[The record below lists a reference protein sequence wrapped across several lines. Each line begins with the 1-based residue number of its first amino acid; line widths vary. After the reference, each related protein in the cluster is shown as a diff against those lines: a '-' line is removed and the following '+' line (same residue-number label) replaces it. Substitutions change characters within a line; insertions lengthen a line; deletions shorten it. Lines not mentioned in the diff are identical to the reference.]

1 MLPGYG
7 FSPFP
12 DFQPHLR
19 CRGESASMWIPGS
32 GDSPALSESQED
44 RRLPFPCHHKHVAV
58 CQQETLSFIELQPP
72 ASPKLNGLVS
82 PRPTTLPD
90 ARCATQPLT
99 LNGFRQAL
107 NELNDAQNG
116 CHGTEGEDETPS
128 ATISPLA
135 SAGDDELQG
144 PDAFRICSQ
153 EQSERPVAVTTVC
166 RPLHA
171 PLSLPLTLPLSALY
185 TNRDSWESQSPCSP
199 SPPEGSGV
207 QSLYPGQPQRRTS
220 QGSLKEKSIRKSDKL
235 QQKLKAMFL
244 LDPLKHFSP
253 LIARAKD
260 ASLLPR
266 EPER

>member
-7 FSPFP
+7 FSLFP
-12 DFQPHLR
+12 GFQPHLC
-19 CRGESASMWIPGS
+19 CRGESASMWIPSS

-44 RRLPFPCHHKHVAV
+44 GCLPFPCHHKHVAV
-58 CQQETLSFIELQPP
+58 CQQETLTFIELQPP

-82 PRPTTLPD
+82 PRPTALPD
-90 ARCATQPLT
+90 ARCAAQPLA
-99 LNGFRQAL
+99 LNGFRQVL

-135 SAGDDELQG
+135 SAGDG
-144 PDAFRICSQ
+144 PDAFRICSE
-153 EQSERPVAVTTVC
+153 EQGERPVAVTTVC

-171 PLSLPLTLPLSALY
+171 ALSLPLALPLSALY

-199 SPPEGSGV
+199 SPPEGPGV

-220 QGSLKEKSIRKSDKL
+220 QGSLKEKSIRKSGKL
-235 QQKLKAMFL
+235 QQTLEATFL
-244 LDPLKHFSP
+244 LDPLKRFSP

>member
-19 CRGESASMWIPGS
+19 CRGESASMWIPSS
-32 GDSPALSESQED
+32 GDSLSESKDD

-72 ASPKLNGLVS
+72 ASPKLNGLAS

-90 ARCATQPLT
+90 ARFATQPLT

-128 ATISPLA
+128 VTICPLA
-135 SAGDDELQG
+135 SATDGELQSS
-144 PDAFRICSQ
+144 DAYTTCSQ
-153 EQSERPVAVTTVC
+153 EQSERPVEVTTVC
-166 RPLHA
+166 RPLHSA
-171 PLSLPLTLPLSALY
+171 FSLPLTLPHSALY
-185 TNRDSWESQSPCSP
+185 TDRDSWESQSPCSP
-199 SPPEGSGV
+199 SPPEEPVV
-207 QSLYPGQPQRRTS
+207 QSLYPSQPQRRTS
-220 QGSLKEKSIRKSDKL
+220 HGSLKEKSIRKFTNCNKS
-235 QQKLKAMFL
+235 LK
-244 LDPLKHFSP
+244 
-253 LIARAKD
+253 
-260 ASLLPR
+260 PR
-266 EPER
+266 YY

>member
-19 CRGESASMWIPGS
+19 CRGESASMWIPS
-32 GDSPALSESQED
+32 TGDSPALSESKDD

-82 PRPTTLPD
+82 TRPTALPD
-90 ARCATQPLT
+90 ARFATEPLT
-99 LNGFRQAL
+99 LNGVTQAI

-128 ATISPLA
+128 ATICSLA
-135 SAGDDELQG
+135 SASDGELQG
-144 PDAFRICSQ
+144 LDAIGVCSQ
-153 EQSERPVAVTTVC
+153 EQRERPVAVTTVC

-171 PLSLPLTLPLSALY
+171 ALSLPLTLPLSALC

-199 SPPEGSGV
+199 SPPEGPGI
-207 QSLYPGQPQRRTS
+207 QSLYSGQPQRRTS
-220 QGSLKEKSIRKSDKL
+220 QGSLKEKSIRKFTNGNKS
-235 QQKLKAMFL
+235 LKPRFYVIL
-244 LDPLKHFSP
+244 ENISFPSNCQGGRCRFTP
-253 LIARAKD
+253 QRA
-260 ASLLPR
+260 
-266 EPER
+266 